1 MEQLGLVLFPFPQQ
15 LRPFHDGSQLA
26 KALAHNR
33 VEPAG
38 GQAQAVEGGVSDRDP
53 SALM

>member
-1 MEQLGLVLFPFPQQ
+1 MEQLGLVLLPFPQQ

-26 KALAHNR
+26 KALAHSR

-38 GQAQAVEGGVSDRDP
+38 GQAQVVEGG
-53 SALM
+53 